1 MDTKDMDIIDLAR
14 EIGRKLQQDENY
26 IKFQLAK
33 QATDEDKELQDLIG
47 EFNLKRM
54 AINNEASK
62 ENRSEE
68 KLQQFNQELRSVYA
82 KIMTNENMINY
93 NDSKEAVDTLLARV
107 SAIIQKSS
115 EGEDPDTADYT
126 PSCSGSCATC
136 GGCH

>member
-33 QATDEDKELQDLIG
+33 QATDEDAVLQDMIG

-68 KLQQFNQELRSVYA
+68 KLQQLNQELRSVYA

-93 NDSKEAVDTLLARV
+93 NDSKEAVDTILARV

-115 EGEDPDTADYT
+115 EGEDPETADYT

>member
-33 QATDEDKELQDLIG
+33 QATDEDKELQDMIG

-68 KLQQFNQELRSVYA
+68 KLQQLNQELRSVYA

-115 EGEDPDTADYT
+115 EGEDPETADYT
-126 PSCSGSCATC
+126 PSCSGSCSTC